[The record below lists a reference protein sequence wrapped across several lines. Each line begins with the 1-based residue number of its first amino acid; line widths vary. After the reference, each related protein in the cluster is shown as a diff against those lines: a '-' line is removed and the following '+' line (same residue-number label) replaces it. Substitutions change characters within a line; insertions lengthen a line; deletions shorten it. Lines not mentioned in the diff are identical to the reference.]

1 MTSNRSE
8 KSTTVRSTLWALRR
22 AAIRTLHQLAPA
34 RAADVA
40 ARWFVTPSRPATA
53 RAGAEVARREAAH
66 AGDAAGRAIDP
77 GTPLVLTDGR
87 LRLAARSWGT
97 GATAL
102 LVHGW
107 NGRGAQ
113 LAPIARALA
122 ARGYRAVAFDHPA
135 HGDSRGRTVTI
146 PEMADAIQ
154 MVSEQLG
161 GVQALVAHSLGAVAA
176 TLALSRGGL
185 RPERAA
191 FLAPPLDPEEWVT
204 RFGRALGLPASA
216 DGDLIAAIEARAG
229 MSVSA
234 LRPLALAPALS
245 TELLIV
251 HDRGDREVPLENG
264 EALAQAWPG
273 AHLVTTDGLGHRR
286 LLASPGVVELVAEF
300 IGDPPADRFAA
311 RVPGAPRDRHF
322 AAIVDQIL
330 AS

>member
-1 MTSNRSE
+1 
-8 KSTTVRSTLWALRR
+8 
-22 AAIRTLHQLAPA
+22 
-34 RAADVA
+34 
-40 ARWFVTPSRPATA
+40 
-53 RAGAEVARREAAH
+53 
-66 AGDAAGRAIDP
+66 
-77 GTPLVLTDGR
+77 
-87 LRLAARSWGT
+87 
-97 GATAL
+97 
-102 LVHGW
+102 
-107 NGRGAQ
+107 
-113 LAPIARALA
+113 
-122 ARGYRAVAFDHPA
+122 
-135 HGDSRGRTVTI
+135 
-146 PEMADAIQ
+146 MADAIQ

-161 GVQALVAHSLGAVAA
+161 GVHALVAHSLGALAA

-191 FLAPPLDPEEWVT
+191 FLAPPLDPEQWVA

-234 LRPLALAPALS
+234 LRPLALAPALR

-251 HDRGDREVPLENG
+251 HDRGDREVPLQNG

-273 AHLVTTDGLGHRR
+273 ARLVTTDGLGHRR
-286 LLASPGVVELVAEF
+286 LLASPGVVELVTEF